1 MSKNNIIIEA
11 YTEAHAKSI
20 AEHLFKGVSESV
32 VRSQREELLKSGPE
46 EVFSVCALSETE
58 VVGVCA
64 GVRFRWYGSRHRIE
78 MVQVVVREDYRG
90 KGIARQMMVKI
101 AEHFSV
107 RGIEIVQI
115 TAESTN
121 EVAIKAY
128 EKIGFDQIGKL
139 KNGLKYP
146 EREYCDETMMAIP
159 IDLLLDKS
167 KNQVSL

>member
-1 MSKNNIIIEA
+1 
-11 YTEAHAKSI
+11 
-20 AEHLFKGVSESV
+20 
-32 VRSQREELLKSGPE
+32 
-46 EVFSVCALSETE
+46 
-58 VVGVCA
+58 
-64 GVRFRWYGSRHRIE
+64 
-78 MVQVVVREDYRG
+78 
-90 KGIARQMMVKI
+90 
-101 AEHFSV
+101 V